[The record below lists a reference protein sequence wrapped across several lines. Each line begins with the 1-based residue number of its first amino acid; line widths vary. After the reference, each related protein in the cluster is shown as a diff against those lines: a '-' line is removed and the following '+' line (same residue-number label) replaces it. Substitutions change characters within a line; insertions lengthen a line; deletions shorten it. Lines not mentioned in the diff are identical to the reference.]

1 VIHRPDGVGAFEFA
15 VLASL
20 RAMQLSRGCL
30 PRVEGKHTVAVTAQM
45 EVAGGAVGPV
55 NPAAGAVPGS
65 PGLELPVPASS
76 L

>member
-1 VIHRPDGVGAFEFA
+1 MIHRPEGIGAFEFA

-20 RAMQLSRGCL
+20 RAMQLRRGCL
-30 PRVEGKHTVAVTAQM
+30 PRIEGEHTVAVTAQM

-55 NPAAGAVPGS
+55 DPAIGAVPGA
-65 PGLELPVPASS
+65 PGLELPMSASA